1 MGQPNIAERL
11 KDISRQLAEIASM
24 LNSGHQANPPTEPP
38 PPHQPHVA
46 DRLEQVQRISE
57 YWESRG
63 FNTDPAAGRLSLPWG
78 EMNPGEWFA
87 VPIRSVSTSNS
98 VRTYASQQNILGKVF
113 SVKKAENFLIVTRE
127 S

>member
-57 YWESRG
+57 YWG